1 LQTDI
6 TATFSENKLIKALC
20 DIAAYSHD
28 VDQIKLIETHISWV
42 LLTGKFAYKI
52 KKPVNFGFLDFSTLE
67 KRKFCCW
74 EEVRLNQRLVK
85 DWYVEVVPI
94 TGSFDCPK
102 IGGNGEPIEYAV
114 KMVQF
119 PSTETLSQSAENG
132 KLTRADID
140 QISRIVADFHQ
151 SIDKAATDQPYGE
164 SRDIK
169 RWFDENFAHIRL
181 LLNDEQAIER
191 LNVIDSWSKA
201 EWVAKSPLMQ
211 QRKQSGFIRECHG
224 DLHLG
229 NMTQI
234 DGKIILFDCIE
245 FNPMLRWIDV
255 ISEIA
260 FVIMDLMLLGYE
272 DFAYRFLNQ
281 YLQQTGDYEGLGLL
295 RYYVVYRALVRAKV
309 ALLRKSQNAD
319 KSDNENLFLQY
330 QSLIVLADKF
340 SKVRPL
346 RLIIT
351 HGFSGSGKST
361 YACQLAEK
369 TGVIQIRSDIE
380 RKRLFGYQAQL
391 TTQSATGNGIYTNKA
406 SVETYQRLAD
416 LAKTTLDAGF
426 SVIIDAAFLNVNQ
439 REQFKNL
446 AKECLAV
453 FTIIDCQAS
462 SAVLRKRIEL
472 RHDDPSEATLAVLER
487 QLDSVEP
494 LHDDELKVTVKIDT
508 ETGIDLDSLV
518 AHIEAIN

>member
-1 LQTDI
+1 MITIESDNKFIKTLCRKEAFTD
-6 TATFSENKLIKALC
+6 
-20 DIAAYSHD
+20 D
-28 VDQIKLIETHISWV
+28 VGQIELIETHISWV
-42 LLTGKFAYKI
+42 LLTGNYAYKI

-67 KRKFCCW
+67 KRKFYCQ
-74 EEVRLNQRLVK
+74 EEVRLNSRLAK
-85 DWYVEVVPI
+85 AWYLEVVPI

-102 IGGNGEPIEYAV
+102 IGGNGEPIEYTV
-114 KMVQF
+114 KMMQF
-119 PSTETLSQSAENG
+119 PSVQTLGQSAKNG
-132 KLTRADID
+132 NLSCADINR
-140 QISRIVADFHQ
+140 ISRIIADFHQ
-151 SIDKAATDQPYGE
+151 SIEKAGADSTYGE

-169 RWFDENFAHIRL
+169 RWFDENFVHIRPCL
-181 LLNDEQAIER
+181 KDEQDLQR
-191 LNVIDSWSKA
+191 LNTLESWGKS
-201 EWVAKSPLMQ
+201 EWSEKTSLMQ
-211 QRKQSGFIRECHG
+211 QRKQTGFIRECHG

-229 NMTQI
+229 NMTRI
-234 DGKIILFDCIE
+234 GGEIVLFDCIE

-255 ISEIA
+255 ISEVA
-260 FVIMDLMLLGYE
+260 FVVMDLLHLGYE
-272 DFAYRFLNQ
+272 GFTQRFLNQ

-380 RKRLFGYQAQL
+380 RKRLFGYQAQS

-508 ETGIDLDSLV
+508 ETGIDLESLV